1 MHSVTIRMYLKKYR
15 LRFLLIIVCTTA
27 SAGLAAAGPLLLG
40 NATTAIFAGIMA
52 KLDGTGRMDFDAI
65 ARILRTMMAL
75 YLLSTLFA
83 SVSSRLAA
91 GISGELAHRLRCAA
105 AGKLHAL
112 PIGYYEEHAAGETM
126 ACVAEDAETVG
137 QNIGQGVLQMLTAV
151 LTILGTVA
159 MMFFISPVLAVCTV
173 FLFFPAWAALWLMSR
188 RSEKWV
194 KRDQEL
200 QAQADGRIEEYYTG
214 RGVVKVFG
222 QEEEAAAEFSRIGRT
237 LSKAA
242 WRADFFSGAMPL
254 VMQLF
259 GNVGYVLAALLGGV
273 LAFDGRLSVGG
284 IQAYIHY
291 IRNLIDPIRQTAQS
305 VTMLQSAGAA
315 WKRIRMLLEE
325 PEEQD
330 LLPVTADTRQN
341 PDMARGET
349 GKNQGAQGE
358 IRFEHVSF
366 GYGEKDVLHDFSAVV
381 SPGRKVAL
389 TGMSGIGKTTL
400 VKLLLR
406 FYDCKEGAVYV
417 NGREIR
423 TYDLAEL
430 RSLFGVV
437 MQDVWLFHGTVL
449 DNIRYGRPEASE
461 EEARRAAAAVSA
473 DAFIERLP
481 EGYHTVID
489 EEQGGLSRGQKQ
501 LLMIARVLLSDPEI
515 LILDEATSSVDT
527 KTERQIQTA
536 LQTLM
541 RGRTCLIIAHR
552 ATTILGADLVLR
564 VE

>member
-15 LRFLLIIVCTTA
+15 LRFLLIIVCTAA

-40 NATTAIFAGIMA
+40 NATTVIFAGIMA

-65 ARILRTMMAL
+65 ARILRTTMAL

-112 PIGYYEEHAAGETM
+112 PSGYYEEHAAGETM

-137 QNIGQGVLQMLTAV
+137 QNVGQGALQMLTAV

-173 FLFFPAWAALWLMSR
+173 FLFLPAWAALWLMSR

-222 QEEEAAAEFSRIGRT
+222 QEQDAAAEFSRIGRT

-358 IRFEHVSF
+358 IRFAHVSF

-381 SPGRKVAL
+381 FPGRKIAL

-406 FYDCKEGAVYV
+406 FYDCRAGAVYV

-461 EEARRAAAAVSA
+461 EEARRAAVAVCA
-473 DAFIERLP
+473 DDFIQRLP

-527 KTERQIQTA
+527 KTERQIQMA

-552 ATTILGADLVLR
+552 ATTILGADLALR